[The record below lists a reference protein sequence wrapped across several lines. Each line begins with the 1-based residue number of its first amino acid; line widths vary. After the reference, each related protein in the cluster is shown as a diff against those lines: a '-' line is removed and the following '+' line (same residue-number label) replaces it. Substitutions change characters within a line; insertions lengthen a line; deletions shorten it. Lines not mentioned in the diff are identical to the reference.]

1 MPKEKLPSKER
12 EERRNNWLAPTGSL
26 QERRMLEKL
35 AKQQGLSED
44 DRALVYAY
52 LKKPDGFAE
61 RNALFWHAAKK
72 LVLGHIVY
80 ETALERHHRSSY
92 VSSRA

>member
-1 MPKEKLPSKER
+1 
-12 EERRNNWLAPTGSL
+12 
-26 QERRMLEKL
+26 
-35 AKQQGLSED
+35 
-44 DRALVYAY
+44 
-52 LKKPDGFAE
+52 
-61 RNALFWHAAKK
+61 LFWHAAKK